1 MKKRIFS
8 MIAAVCILL
17 TTAGCQKGGSENSAV
32 TSPSVSTSEEST
44 ESPIQSE
51 TTSTNSEYS
60 SEPSEFFE
68 EAENTV
74 QQIKVSDMFT
84 APGRR
89 IWYYVYHEFSTG
101 TPISY
106 NDPVYAVY
114 VVKDGKITAYDGAQR
129 YLDDFDQMTDDEAI
143 AYAEAEFPNKE
154 EACEI
159 SFSYVPDATGNNLK
173 TEIIDIFYYSESEFF
188 PGRKYPHSIFKDGI
202 RGFFE
207 PTTILSKEYF
217 GIELENDSKHVL
229 ATKYDPESPI
239 EIILNEAG
247 DEGIERE

>member
-68 EAENTV
+68 EAENTI

-106 NDPVYAVY
+106 NDPVSAIY
-114 VVKDGKITAYDGAQR
+114 VVEDGKATQYDTNHYSLG
-129 YLDDFDQMTDDEAI
+129 DFDKMTDDEVI
-143 AYAEAEFPNKE
+143 AYAEE
-154 EACEI
+154 ESPDKDVYEI

>member
-8 MIAAVCILL
+8 IIAAACMLL
-17 TTAGCQKGGSENSAV
+17 MTAGCQSGGSESSIAG
-32 TSPSVSTSEEST
+32 TPSQSVSDESTGVETSSQVSSQDSENRFEQSEASEE
-44 ESPIQSE
+44 P
-51 TTSTNSEYS
+51 
-60 SEPSEFFE
+60 
-68 EAENTV
+68 ENTV
-74 QQIKVSDMFT
+74 QQIKVSDLFT

-106 NDPVYAVY
+106 NDPVSTIY
-114 VVKDGKITAYDGAQR
+114 VVEDGKATRYDTKHCS
-129 YLDDFDQMTDDEAI
+129 LDDFDQMTDDEVI
-143 AYAEAEFPNKE
+143 AYAEE
-154 EACEI
+154 ESPDKNVYEI

-207 PTTILSKEYF
+207 PTAILSKEYF
-217 GIELENDSKHVL
+217 GIELEDDSKHVL

-247 DEGIERE
+247 DEGIELE

>member
-1 MKKRIFS
+1 MLL
-8 MIAAVCILL
+8 AAV
-17 TTAGCQKGGSENSAV
+17 GCQGQGYKNSAV
-32 TSPSVSTSEEST
+32 NVPDSSLSQEST
-44 ESPIQSE
+44 EPQIQSE
-51 TTSTNSEYS
+51 APSTNSEYP
-60 SEPSEFFE
+60 SEPSEFSE
-68 EAENTV
+68 EPENTV

-106 NDPVYAVY
+106 NDPVSAIY
-114 VVKDGKITAYDGAQR
+114 VVEDGKATQYDTNH
-129 YLDDFDQMTDDEAI
+129 YSLDDFDQMTDDEVI
-143 AYAEAEFPNKE
+143 AHAEE
-154 EACEI
+154 ESPDKDVYEI
-159 SFSYVPDATGNNLK
+159 SFTYVPDATGNNLK

>member
-17 TTAGCQKGGSENSAV
+17 TTAGCQNDGSENSAV
-32 TSPSVSTSEEST
+32 TSPNVNTSQEST

-60 SEPSEFFE
+60 SEPSEFSE
-68 EAENTV
+68 EPENTV

-106 NDPVYAVY
+106 DDPVSAIY
-114 VVKDGKITAYDGAQR
+114 VVEDGKATQYDTNH
-129 YLDDFDQMTDDEAI
+129 YSLDDFDKMTDDEVI
-143 AYAEAEFPNKE
+143 AYAEE
-154 EACEI
+154 
-159 SFSYVPDATGNNLK
+159 
-173 TEIIDIFYYSESEFF
+173 
-188 PGRKYPHSIFKDGI
+188 
-202 RGFFE
+202 
-207 PTTILSKEYF
+207 
-217 GIELENDSKHVL
+217 
-229 ATKYDPESPI
+229 ESPI

>member
-17 TTAGCQKGGSENSAV
+17 TTAGCQNGGSENSAV
-32 TSPSVSTSEEST
+32 TSPNVNTSQEST

-154 EACEI
+154 DACEI

-173 TEIIDIFYYSESEFF
+173 TEIIEIYKYSNSAS
-188 PGRKYPHSIFKDGI
+188 KYPDSIFKDWFSS
-202 RGFFE
+202 FFE

-217 GIELENDSKHVL
+217 GINLENRDKHVL

>member
-8 MIAAVCILL
+8 MIAAVGILL
-17 TTAGCQKGGSENSAV
+17 TTAGCQNGGSENSAV
-32 TSPSVSTSEEST
+32 TSPNVNTSQEST

-114 VVKDGKITAYDGAQR
+114 VVEDGKVTRYDTN
-129 YLDDFDQMTDDEAI
+129 YCSLDDFDQMTDDEVI
-143 AYAEAEFPNKE
+143 AYADKDFPDKDIGE
-154 EACEI
+154 V

-173 TEIIDIFYYSESEFF
+173 TEIIEIYKYSNSAS
-188 PGRKYPHSIFKDGI
+188 KYPDRIFKDWFSS
-202 RGFFE
+202 FFE

-217 GIELENDSKHVL
+217 GINLENRDKHVL